1 MAAEEE
7 AQAQATEGELVAS
20 YGDLIRGAVERSW
33 SRPPSARTGMRAV
46 LQIQLIPTGEVVDV
60 SVVQSSGSEEFDRSA
75 MNAVRRVG
83 KFPELQQLVRENPRA
98 FEQNFRRFRL
108 DFYPE
113 DLRL

>member
-1 MAAEEE
+1 MKYDAAR
-7 AQAQATEGELVAS
+7 LSAS
-20 YGDLIRGAVERSW
+20 DIISAV
-33 SRPPSARTGMRAV
+33 ARTGMRAV

-60 SVVQSSGSEEFDRSA
+60 SVVQGSGSEEFDRSA
-75 MNAVRRVG
+75 VNAVRRVG